1 MKKISIL
8 ALVMTL
14 FASAFAVAAEV
25 NIFNARHY
33 KADAELCIKNLQQK
47 TGIKVNL
54 INGKAGALRKKNRS
68 KKESTLLL
76 IFILQLTLEDVV
88 LWMQKVMLQ
97 GGLTS
102 ETIKHLFQKTLE
114 LSKWVGVAKRARII
128 YYSPERVTGAELS
141 GLTYEGLADPK
152 WKGRLVIRKSSNI
165 YNKSL
170 VASLIENNG
179 KKATAEWAKGVVA
192 NMARDSKGNDRA
204 QIMAVAAGEADIAV
218 ANTYYLALM
227 LSGNKGAEQQAAAK
241 KVKAFFPNQQGRGT
255 HMNISCAALVKG
267 APNKANAIALVDFLL
282 SPESQ
287 EHFTNNTFEFPMIGG
302 VSPSP
307 LVVNNLGL
315 DFNQDL
321 TTKVSSYGKNQAAAL
336 EVMTAAGWK

>member
-1 MKKISIL
+1 MKRILISL
-8 ALVMTL
+8 TFL
-14 FASAFAVAAEV
+14 FATMVSSFAQEEV
-25 NIFNARHY
+25 NIFSARHY
-33 KADAELCIKNLQQK
+33 DSDIQLYGKFTAK
-47 TGIKVNL
+47 TGIKVNVVS
-54 INGKAGALRKKNRS
+54 GKSKVLEKRIIEEGADSQADLYITADAGRCGAFKAKGM
-68 KKESTLLL
+68 T
-76 IFILQLTLEDVV
+76 
-88 LWMQKVMLQ
+88 Q

-102 ETIKHLFQKTLE
+102 AAIKAAVPSNFRTSHWT
-114 LSKWVGVAKRARII
+114 GIAKRARIV
-128 YYSPERVTGAELS
+128 YYSPERVSGADLS
-141 GLTYEGLADPK
+141 GLTYESLADPK

-170 VASLIENNG
+170 VASLIANNG

-227 LSGNKGAEQQAAAK
+227 LSGKKGAEQQEAAK
-241 KVKAFFPNQQGRGT
+241 KVKAFFPNQNDRGT

-267 APNKANAIALVDFLL
+267 APNKANAIKLVEFLL
-282 SPESQ
+282 TPESQ
-287 EHFTNNTFEFPMIGG
+287 EHFTNNTFEFPMIDG
-302 VSPSP
+302 VSPNP

-315 DFNQDL
+315 DFKQDL
-321 TTKVSSYGKNQAAAL
+321 KTKVSTYGKNQAAAL

>member
-8 ALVMTL
+8 ALITSL
-14 FASAFAVAAEV
+14 FVSAVAVANEV
-25 NIFNARHY
+25 NVFNARHY
-33 KADAELCIKNLQQK
+33 KADAELYSKFTNK

-54 INGKAGALRKKNRS
+54 INGKAGALEKRMIEEGADSSADLYITADAGRCGAFKAKGM
-68 KKESTLLL
+68 T
-76 IFILQLTLEDVV
+76 
-88 LWMQKVMLQ
+88 Q

-102 ETIKHLFQKTLE
+102 AVIKAVVPSNFRTSH
-114 LSKWVGVAKRARII
+114 WVGVAKRARIV
-128 YYSPERVTGAELS
+128 YYAPERVSGAELS
-141 GLTYEGLADPK
+141 GLTYESLADPK

-170 VASLIENNG
+170 VASLIASNG

-227 LSGNKGAEQQAAAK
+227 LSGKKGAEQQEAAK
-241 KVKAFFPNQQGRGT
+241 KVKAFFPNQNDRGT

-267 APNKANAIALVDFLL
+267 APNKANAIKLVEFLL
-282 SPESQ
+282 TPESQ
-287 EHFTNNTFEFPMIGG
+287 EHFTNNTFEFPMIDG
-302 VSPSP
+302 VSPNP

-315 DFNQDL
+315 DFKQDL
-321 TTKVSSYGKNQAAAL
+321 KTKVSTYGKNQAAAL

>member
-1 MKKISIL
+1 MKKIGIISIL
-8 ALVMTL
+8 
-14 FASAFAVAAEV
+14 FAFFTTSVFADAHGEV

-33 KADAELCIKNLQQK
+33 KADAELYSKFTDA

-54 INGKAGALRKKNRS
+54 INGKSSALEKRMIEEGADSAADLYITADAGRCGAFQAKGMT
-68 KKESTLLL
+68 ES
-76 IFILQLTLEDVV
+76 
-88 LWMQKVMLQ
+88 
-97 GGLTS
+97 GLVS
-102 ETIKHLFQKTLE
+102 STIKSQVPKSFRTTH
-114 LSKWVGVAKRARII
+114 WVGVAKRARII

-141 GLTYEGLADPK
+141 GMTYEGLADPK
-152 WKGRLVIRKSSNI
+152 WKGRLVIRASSNI

-170 VASLIENNG
+170 VASLVKNNG

-192 NMARDSKGNDRA
+192 NMARDPKGNDRA

-227 LSGNKGAEQQAAAK
+227 LSGNKGPEQQEAAK
-241 KVKAFFPNQQGRGT
+241 KVKAFFPNQNDRGA

-287 EHFTNNTFEFPMIGG
+287 EHFTNNTFEFPMISG

-315 DFNQDL
+315 DFKQDL
-321 TTKVSSYGKNQAAAL
+321 TTSVASYGQKQADAL

>member
-8 ALVMTL
+8 ALIISL
-14 FASAFAVAAEV
+14 FASAFAIANEV
-25 NIFNARHY
+25 NVFNARHY
-33 KADAELCIKNLQQK
+33 KADAEMYGKFTAA

-54 INGKAGALRKKNRS
+54 INGKSGALEKRIAEEGVDSSADLYITADAGRCGAMDAKG
-68 KKESTLLL
+68 L
-76 IFILQLTLEDVV
+76 
-88 LWMQKVMLQ
+88 LQ

-102 ETIKHLFQKTLE
+102 ATIKASVPKNFRTN
-114 LSKWVGVAKRARII
+114 KWVGVAKRARII
-128 YYSPERVTGAELS
+128 YYSPERVSGAELS

-179 KKATAEWAKGVVA
+179 KKATAEWAKGVVS
-192 NMARDSKGNDRA
+192 NMAREPKGNDRA

-227 LSGNKGAEQQAAAK
+227 LSGKKGAEQQAAAK

-267 APNKANAIALVDFLL
+267 ALTKQMLL
-282 SPESQ
+282 
-287 EHFTNNTFEFPMIGG
+287 HLLTFYYQQNLKNILQIIRLSFPMIGG
-302 VSPSP
+302 VSPNP

-315 DFNQDL
+315 DFKQDL
-321 TTKVSSYGKNQAAAL
+321 VTKVSTYGKNQAAAL